1 MTAPFWIEN
10 VAAYARHA
18 AGSVV
23 GASGARAPASLVLEG
38 TRKGLCVETLNL
50 EQIGAH
56 AEAWAALA
64 ERALEPNAFFEPGF
78 ALALARHR
86 SVRARPRF
94 AAVWRDGERRNLVGL
109 FPLATTVH
117 GLARIWLDEQTPL
130 AAPLV
135 DRHCPDA
142 ALRAFLAHVQ
152 GSERA
157 AGLVFPRLTQNGATL
172 RAMLAAARETGR
184 DVETLSAF
192 ERAALFA
199 GCDADALARR
209 GASNHALRELYRRRR
224 RLAER
229 GAVEF
234 ALLDDRAAVEGALEE
249 FLALEAS
256 GWKGRR
262 GALLRER
269 NLASFARCA
278 TQATACGG
286 QCAIARLALNGAPL
300 AMGILFESGD
310 RAYFWK
316 IAFDER
322 FRAYAPGIELV
333 HRLTGVLADRDDI
346 ALTDSC
352 AIANHPMIDRF
363 WPDRI
368 GVCDIAVALDP
379 ARPKV
384 FRAACAVEMLRRKLR
399 ATGQAPREPGVAPQ
413 GELSLATIVSL
424 EGPLPSPPPLRERGS
439 RLGARH
445 RSREWPIVRV
455 PSPA

>member
-23 GASGARAPASLVLEG
+23 GASGARAPTSLVLEG

-78 ALALARHR
+78 ALPLARR
-86 SVRARPRF
+86 LPPRARPRF
-94 AAVWRDGERRNLVGL
+94 VAVWRDEGRRRLVGL
-109 FPLATTVH
+109 FPLAATA
-117 GLARIWLDEQTPL
+117 GGIARIWLDAQTPL
-130 AAPLV
+130 ATPLV

-142 ALRAFLAHVQ
+142 ALRAFFAHMLE
-152 GSERA
+152 SERA
-157 AGLVFPRLTQNGATL
+157 AGLVFPRLRQDGGAL
-172 RAMLAAARETGR
+172 RAITAAARTTGR
-184 DVETLSAF
+184 EVETLCAF
-192 ERAALFA
+192 ERAALYA
-199 GCDADALARR
+199 GADADALARR

-224 RLAER
+224 RLEER
-229 GAVEF
+229 GAIEF
-234 ALLDDRAAVEGALEE
+234 ALIGEPDAAQGALEE

-262 GALLRER
+262 GALLREP
-269 NLASFARCA
+269 NLAAFARCA
-278 TQATACGG
+278 TEAMARSG
-286 QCAIARLALNGAPL
+286 QCKIARLALDDRPL
-300 AMGILFESGD
+300 AMGILFERGD

-322 FRAYAPGIELV
+322 FRAYAPGIDLV

-368 GVCDIAVALDP
+368 GVCDIAVALDT
-379 ARPKV
+379 ARPTA
-384 FRAACAVEMLRRKLR
+384 FRAACAIEQLKRELRQRVKRLANRALRRK
-399 ATGQAPREPGVAPQ
+399 
-413 GELSLATIVSL
+413 VS
-424 EGPLPSPPPLRERGS
+424 
-439 RLGARH
+439 
-445 RSREWPIVRV
+445 
-455 PSPA
+455 